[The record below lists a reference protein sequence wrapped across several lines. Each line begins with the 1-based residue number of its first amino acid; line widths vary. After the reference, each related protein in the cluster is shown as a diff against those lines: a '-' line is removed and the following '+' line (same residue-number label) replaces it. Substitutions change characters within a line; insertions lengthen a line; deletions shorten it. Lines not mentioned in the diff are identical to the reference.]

1 MNKQNT
7 TFSITMSEY
16 DGVLSSSIY
25 RLYVSNDYLVLYK
38 LRSLPSLHLWRK
50 EWPRL
55 GTLQTAE
62 LLLTPPSTE
71 NATWVSAWWSVH
83 PQWRVCSIVYSSI
96 TFLSLQLVLR
106 RVLVCSRNQCV
117 FVILLLRMI
126 CNI

>member
-55 GTLQTAE
+55 GTPNSDVTAAMVPSWSD
-62 LLLTPPSTE
+62 TFVQFHSKQPP
-71 NATWVSAWWSVH
+71 NF
-83 PQWRVCSIVYSSI
+83 Y
-96 TFLSLQLVLR
+96 
-106 RVLVCSRNQCV
+106 
-117 FVILLLRMI
+117 
-126 CNI
+126 